1 MFKWLRKNRIGK
13 GAKIEAISPE
23 LTVILRHGEDGYIV
37 AECLQLPGCMS
48 QGKDDAE
55 AMRNV
60 IDAIQSCLAV
70 RLEQMLRESCQMP
83 SNLVG
88 IEAQE
93 SLRIKPLELVP
104 A

>member
-1 MFKWLRKNRIGK
+1 MGLFSRRKK
-13 GAKIEAISPE
+13 EKIEALSPE

-37 AECLQLPGCMS
+37 AECVQLPGCMS
-48 QGKDDAE
+48 QGKNEDE
-55 AMRNV
+55 AKRNI

-70 RLEQMLRESCQMP
+70 RIEQMLRESCQNP
-83 SNLVG
+83 TNLVG

-93 SLRIKPLELVP
+93 NLRIKPLELVP

>member
-1 MFKWLRKNRIGK
+1 MWNMFSRKDDEE
-13 GAKIEAISPE
+13 KIETLSPE

-48 QGKDDAE
+48 QGKDEDE
-55 AMRNV
+55 ARRNI
-60 IDAIQSCLAV
+60 IDAIQDCLNV
-70 RLEQMLRESCQMP
+70 RIAEMLRESCQLP
-83 SNLVG
+83 NSLVG

-93 SLRIKPLELVP
+93 NLRIKPLELVP

>member
-1 MFKWLRKNRIGK
+1 MFKFLRKAQEEQMEK
-13 GAKIEAISPE
+13 VEFLSPE

-48 QGKDDAE
+48 QGKDEAE

-70 RLEQMLRESCQMP
+70 RLEKMLHESCQLP

-93 SLRIKPLELVP
+93 NLKIKPFELVQ